1 MIRLLIIDNYDSFTY
16 NLLHLFAQISDV
28 EVEVARNDAVPINKI
43 EKGGY
48 SGIIISPGP
57 GDPTDKEYFG
67 QNSIVIEKYGTK
79 GLPIL
84 GVCLGFQGIATTF
97 GASLKQAKVPQH
109 GKTSKLEVIE
119 AEGMFRDIP
128 IGTEVMRYHSL
139 MIDTQKGMSEDLI
152 ITAEVDPASATVQQ
166 NGREIMGIRHKKY
179 PIHGVQFHPESFAT
193 DLGDK
198 LAENFVKIVK
208 DNQ

>member
-1 MIRLLIIDNYDSFTY
+1 MKLLIIDNYDSFTY
-16 NLLHLFAQISDV
+16 NLLHLFAQIPEV
-28 EVEVARNDAVPINKI
+28 EVEVTRNDSVPIDKI
-43 EKGGY
+43 ENGEY

-67 QNSIVIEKYGTK
+67 QNSLIIKKFGSK

-97 GASLKQAKVPQH
+97 GASLRQAKVPQH
-109 GKTSKLEVIE
+109 GKTSRLEVIE
-119 AEGMFRDIP
+119 KEGMFKDIP
-128 IGTEVMRYHSL
+128 SGTEVMRYHSL
-139 MIDTQKGMSEDLI
+139 MIDAEKSLSEDLVV
-152 ITAEVDPASATVQQ
+152 TAEIDPASLTVQQ

-193 DLGDK
+193 DLGDR
-198 LAENFVKIVK
+198 LAENFVKIIK
-208 DNQ
+208 ESK